1 MIATVINAILII
13 LGGTFGTVCGNKIPE
28 KFTKGI
34 ITAMGLITM
43 AIGIQNCA
51 GITNTLMTVICL
63 VVGTVI
69 GSLIKLDDKINNS
82 GDALK
87 AKLAKTGL
95 VKGKFS
101 DGFVTCSVLF
111 AVGTMTVLG
120 SIRAGLNKDYS
131 IILTKSVMDCASAVA
146 FSAALGTGVIFSA
159 IPVFVIQG
167 FITLLAGVVQ
177 PILTTEVVAQMSAVG
192 GPIFVGLAINLLGL
206 RQESVK
212 VGDMLPAIFL
222 PIIFCP
228 LAALLGLA

>member
-1 MIATVINAILII
+1 MIATIINSVLII
-13 LGGTFGTVCGNKIPE
+13 IGGTFGTVCGNKIPA
-28 KFTKGI
+28 KFTAGI
-34 ITAMGLITM
+34 MTVMGLITM
-43 AIGIQNCA
+43 AIGIQNAA
-51 GITNTLMTVICL
+51 GMTNTLMTVVCL

-69 GSLIKLDDKINNS
+69 GTALKLDDKINNS
-82 GDALK
+82 GEILK

-146 FSAALGTGVIFSA
+146 FSAALGTGVIFAA

-167 FITLLAGVVQ
+167 AITLLAAFVQ
-177 PILTTEVVAQMSAVG
+177 PILTVEVVAEMSAVG
-192 GPIFVGLAINLLGL
+192 GPIFIGLGINLLGI
-206 RQESVK
+206 RKEGIK

-228 LAALLGLA
+228 LAAMIGLG